1 MRPSSYC
8 SFFEHQV
15 AHQLSRVSVFGHLE
29 QGFAVVCL
37 NLKGFFFFFCSSKY
51 FFKELNLE
59 SCELSIY
66 SAEELHAE
74 ISLSF

>member
-1 MRPSSYC
+1 VRPSSYC

-37 NLKGFFFFFCSSKY
+37 NLKGFFFFFFVVVNIFLK
-51 FFKELNLE
+51 N
-59 SCELSIY
+59 
-66 SAEELHAE
+66 
-74 ISLSF
+74 